1 MLTEL
6 TALIK
11 DHGIANVQVSL
22 KPHGESIAAVIN
34 LIPDPAAVPDDGMKV
49 ALAAPITLIGEE
61 AIQNASVESV
71 LERVRTT
78 MANHSYFSADVVAQR
93 LNAAR
98 TKTPVNPAKAD
109 KKNEKVEQEATPA
122 VAPVVP
128 ESVDDIFNQDS
139 L

>member
-6 TALIK
+6 NALIK
-11 DHGIANVQVSL
+11 DHGIANVQVSI
-22 KPHGESIAAVIN
+22 KPHGDSIAAVIN
-34 LIPDPAAVPDDGMKV
+34 LIPDPAAVSDQGMKA

-71 LERVRTT
+71 LERVRGS
-78 MANHSYFSADVVAQR
+78 MANHSYFSADAVAQR
-93 LNAAR
+93 LVAASANP
-98 TKTPVNPAKAD
+98 PVSQTNQG
-109 KKNEKVEQEATPA
+109 KKGEKVDQESAPSPATA
-122 VAPVVP
+122 AP